1 MSSLVPGIERAL
13 SDKSSTSNL
22 KIEALVFTRLVMAS
36 NPPVV
41 FHPHIQALTNPVLA
55 AVNERYYKVTSEAL
69 RVCGELVKAIRPE
82 LVQSPSFNFIPYVQP
97 IYSTILKRLTAQDQ
111 DQEVK
116 ECAITCMGLIISLLG
131 DQLKRELGVCLP
143 LLLDRLRNEIT
154 RLTTVK
160 AFATIA
166 ESPLK
171 IDLSCILGQA
181 VLELTTFLR
190 KANRA
195 LRLASLGTLNA
206 LLIAYGDKIGS
217 SSYESIIIELSSLIS
232 DADLHMTALAL
243 ELCCT
248 MMKDKRHHS
257 YAGVVVKERVLPQ
270 ALVLVKSPLL
280 QGQALQ
286 TLQGFF
292 TALVQSASTS
302 FDILLDALL
311 STARGSSSGGGPA
324 SKQAFHSVAQCAAV
338 LCLAAP
344 DAKCSSIVSML
355 INSVENSLGQ
365 DATQLLSLLCLGE
378 IGRRK
383 DLHSH
388 INLEGVIIR
397 SFQSPSEEIKSAASY
412 ALGNIAVGN
421 LSKYL
426 TFILSQIDNQS
437 KLQYLL
443 LHSLKEVIA
452 RQSTDDAGK
461 VDFKGTD
468 VQKILA
474 LLFTHCQSEEEGIRN
489 VVAECLGKLA
499 ILEPGKLVPALK
511 HVRRAAVSALS
522 TAAHNKAVLVKDLL
536 PALLP
541 LLYDQTVIKKELI
554 RTVDLGPFKHTVDD
568 GLELR
573 KGAFE
578 CVDTLL
584 DNCLDQ
590 IDPSS
595 FIDPYLLSGL
605 SDHYDVKMPCHLILS
620 KLAEK
625 CPSAVLAVVD
635 TLVEPLERTVT
646 TKMKPDAVKQE
657 VDRNE
662 DMIRSALRAI
672 ESLNRISGDASSR
685 FKAFMNNVVKSGPLA
700 ERYNAVRHE
709 SDAVVTGDIMDMS

>member
-286 TLQGFF
+286 T
-292 TALVQSASTS
+292 
-302 FDILLDALL
+302 
-311 STARGSSSGGGPA
+311 
-324 SKQAFHSVAQCAAV
+324 
-338 LCLAAP
+338 
-344 DAKCSSIVSML
+344 
-355 INSVENSLGQ
+355 
-365 DATQLLSLLCLGE
+365 QLLSLLCLGE

-511 HVRRAAVSALS
+511 ERTLSSSAFTRATVVIAIKYTIVDRPQPIDMHIKPCIDSFLMLIRDEDRHVRRAAVSALS